1 MVYNMCVLSKKV
13 GGREE
18 KRLEN
23 ARQLR
28 HDSGM
33 KKRWAWNRGRGA
45 EVTHL

>member
-33 KKRWAWNRGRGA
+33 KKDGLGIEEEGLN
-45 EVTHL
+45 